1 MGKKVTLFDDLDPE
15 LEADETITF
24 ALGANTYELDLSSKN
39 IDRLR
44 TALEPFIEAARKVP
58 RIAPT
63 VASVP
68 RKKSAPNA
76 ELDAIRYWASKNGYA
91 VSDKGRIPVHIVQA
105 YHAANGRDVPVFAEA
120 KG

>member
-1 MGKKVTLFDDLDPE
+1 MGKRVTLFDDLDG
-15 LEADETITF
+15 EADADATITF
-24 ALGANTYELDLSSKN
+24 ALEHTTYEIDLSQKN

-44 TALEPFIEAARKVP
+44 TALNPFIEAARKVP

-63 VASVP
+63 VAAAP
-68 RKKSAPNA
+68 RKKNAPNA

-105 YHAANGRDVPVFAEA
+105 YHAANGRDVPVFAEP
-120 KG
+120 KV